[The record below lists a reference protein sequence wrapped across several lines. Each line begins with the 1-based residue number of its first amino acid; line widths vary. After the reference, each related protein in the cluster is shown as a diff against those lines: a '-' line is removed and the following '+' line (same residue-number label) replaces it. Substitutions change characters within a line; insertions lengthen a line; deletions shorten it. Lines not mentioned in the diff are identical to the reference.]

1 MRRCHQLPC
10 GSDLARQASKH
21 TVSRR
26 AKITARSYRGGN
38 HLCYRTVCH
47 SESPS
52 WNAAACWLQQR
63 ILFIDFLDSVADHG
77 LIERAL
83 HDLLDGMQGRT
94 GITEVVVT
102 LEQIQDAVLEQLSLF
117 PDPDE
122 HARKLRQIQAYLSM
136 RFGASRLWE
145 AALVHPDAPLAEWRV
160 GSKRGEEVT

>member
-1 MRRCHQLPC
+1 V
-10 GSDLARQASKH
+10 LAAAAH
-21 TVSRR
+21 LVHPLLEELR
-26 AKITARSYRGGN
+26 AKLRACGRLRLVLGFDDGSTTE
-38 HLCYRTVCH
+38 RT
-47 SESPS
+47 
-52 WNAAACWLQQR
+52 R
-63 ILFIDFLDSVADHG
+63 DFLYPVADHG